1 MKGEIMDGYMKDAK
15 GRMVP
20 LEMIKP
26 IDKAR
31 DQLVKE
37 IVGQSLSLAQQIA
50 RLKLAAL
57 NDVKA
62 FIDLS
67 AEQYG
72 VKLGGKK
79 GNVTLTTFDGE
90 YRLLIAVED
99 RISFDERLQAAKA
112 LIDECIKSWTVGARG
127 EIKVLIDDAFSVD
140 KQGKIN
146 TNRVLGLRRLDIVDE
161 KWRRAMEAISDSVTV
176 VESKEYLRIY
186 KRNEDGEYDLVNL
199 DISA

>member
-31 DQLVKE
+31 DQLVRE

>member
-1 MKGEIMDGYMKDAK
+1 MDGYMKDAK

-20 LEMIKP
+20 VEMVKP
-26 IDKAR
+26 IDIAR

-37 IVGQSLSLAQQIA
+37 IVGKSVAVARQLSD
-50 RLKLAAL
+50 LKSSAL
-57 NDVKA
+57 QDVKA

-67 AEQYG
+67 MEQYG

-79 GNVTLTTFDGE
+79 GNVTLNTYDGE

-112 LIDECIKSWTVGARG
+112 LIDECIKDWTVGARG
-127 EIKVLIDDAFSVD
+127 EIKVLIDDAFAVD

-146 TNRVLGLRRLDIVDE
+146 TNRVLSLRRLEISDP
-161 KWRRAMEAISDSVTV
+161 KWQTAMEAISDSITV

-186 KRNEDGEYDLVNL
+186 KRNPDGEYDQVNL